1 MHKFAARWL
10 NECPSLAE
18 SRKTWQV
25 CGSTFRNKTNFFI
38 AIQSI
43 PHNNSY
49 ATGLFN
55 FKYERTFP
63 IATLSKPENKIDN
76 FRVSLEIK
84 AIKTCKCWC
93 KPCLLLANY
102 RLKKTEH
109 SDPKVQ
115 NLKQSVILQE
125 NNSKRKTK
133 RRSKKEIRYL
143 ILFPN
148 LQSSWWLE

>member
-18 SRKTWQV
+18 SRKTWQA
-25 CGSTFRNKTNFFI
+25 CGSTFRNKTNFLLPFNPFHI
-38 AIQSI
+38 TIHTPQDCLILST
-43 PHNNSY
+43 S
-49 ATGLFN
+49 GLFPLR
-55 FKYERTFP
+55 FCWSLKIKLIIF
-63 IATLSKPENKIDN
+63 LFLEN
-76 FRVSLEIK
+76 REVR
-84 AIKTCKCWC
+84 TCKCWC

-125 NNSKRKTK
+125 NNSKEKNK